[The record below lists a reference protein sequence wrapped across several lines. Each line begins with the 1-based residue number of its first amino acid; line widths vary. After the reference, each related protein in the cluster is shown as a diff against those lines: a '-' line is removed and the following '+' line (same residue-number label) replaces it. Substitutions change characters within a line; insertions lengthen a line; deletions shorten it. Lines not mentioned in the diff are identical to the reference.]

1 MEVIRG
7 SAALSPFRIAKLLA
21 RLREVEP
28 AAAGVEATFVHLVDL
43 ERELTADERSR
54 LEALLTYGPRDAG
67 VGDADASGAMAAVAV
82 GGAGAAA
89 AAPVWVV
96 PRPGTISPWASKATD
111 IAQVCGLGAVRR
123 IERGIEYRLH
133 GVGGRVAP
141 AVAALLHDRMTEAV
155 LGSPDEAQ
163 ALFARETARP
173 LRRISLAAGREALLR
188 ADAELGLALS
198 ADEIDYLLA
207 AYGELGRDPTD
218 VELMMFAQANSE
230 HCRHKIFNADWIV
243 DGERQPK
250 SLFAMIRNTHAR
262 APQGVLSAYRDNAA
276 VIEGSLG
283 ERWFPDPATGVYG
296 AHAEAIDILMKVETH
311 NHPTA
316 ISPFPGASTGSGG
329 EIRDEGATGIGAKPK
344 AGLVGFS
351 VSHLRI
357 PDFPQPWEAAP
368 GVADLGKPGRIA
380 SALDIMLEGPIGAAA
395 FNNEFGR
402 PSICGY
408 FRTLEV
414 HAPSDPPGRA
424 RGYHKPI
431 MIAGGMGN
439 VRRDH
444 VEKRDCPPGAK
455 VVVLGGPSMLIGL
468 GGGAASSVGA
478 GTSSADL
485 DFASVQRGNPEMQRR
500 AQEVID
506 RCWAQGDANPILLI
520 HDVGAGGLSNAVPE
534 AVAHSGRGA
543 VIDLRAILN
552 DEPGMSPMELWCNES
567 QERYV
572 LVVAAEA
579 IDGFAA
585 LCARE
590 RCPFAVIG
598 TLTDDGRLLVR
609 DALLGDTPVDMPIE
623 VLLGKAPRMTRDVQR
638 LEPAGQAFDTAGLE
652 PREALRRVLRFPAVA
667 DKTFLISI
675 GDRTV
680 GGMISRDQMVGPWQV
695 PVADC
700 GVTTADYFGHAG
712 EAMAMGERTPVALLD
727 SPAAA
732 RLAVAEAV
740 TNILAADVRALAD
753 VRLSANWMAACGEPG
768 EDAALFAAVK
778 AVGEEL
784 CPALGIAIPVGKD
797 SLSMRTAWREGDAA
811 DGAPKSVVAPV
822 SLIVSAFAPVGDVRR
837 SWTPQLR
844 TDQGDTVL
852 VLVDLARGRDRLGGS
867 VLAQTSGLIGGA
879 PAAPPP
885 DLDEPQ
891 LLKGL
896 AAALAQLREEGR
908 VLAYHDRSDGGLAVT
923 VLEMG
928 FAGHCGL
935 EVNLMGAQGDGLAA
949 LFAEEP
955 GVVLQVRAVDAPHV
969 LGVLDAHGVQRCSAV
984 IGRPLIGSDRI
995 RLNAGSTRIDESWE
1009 ALKREW
1015 SETSFRMRAL
1025 RDDPRCAR
1033 EEFAAA
1039 TALDSPPLTVDLVF
1053 DPQQD
1058 VAAPYIARGARPR
1071 IAVLREQ
1078 GVNSQSEMAAVFHR
1092 AGFEAYDLHMTDLIE
1107 GRATLAGF
1115 HGLVACGGFSYGDVL
1130 GAGEGWAKSILFN
1143 PRLREMFAAHF
1154 ARSDAFAL
1162 GVCNGCQMMAQLA
1175 PIIPG
1180 AAHWPRFV
1188 RNRVE
1193 QFEGRLSLVEVLP
1206 SPSVLLAGMAGSVLP
1221 IVVSHG
1227 EGRAEFRDA
1236 AQQSA
1241 CEASATV
1248 GLRYVERK
1256 GVVAT
1261 RYPANPNG
1269 SPDGLA
1275 ALCNL
1280 DGRVTIAM
1288 PHPERVYR
1296 NAQLSWRPDP
1306 APAART
1312 PASAATGDD
1321 SGWMRM
1327 FRNARVWLG

>member
-1 MEVIRG
+1 MLAIRG
-7 SAALSPFRIAKLLA
+7 SAALSPFRIDKLLE
-21 RLREVEP
+21 RLRGP
-28 AAAGVEATFVHLVDL
+28 CPGIATLEATFVHFVDL
-43 ERELTADERSR
+43 DRDLVAEERTR
-54 LEALLTYGPRDAG
+54 LDALLTYGPQDLQRAGG
-67 VGDADASGAMAAVAV
+67 VGHGVAF
-82 GGAGAAA
+82 
-89 AAPVWVV
+89 WVV

-111 IAQVCGLGAVRR
+111 IAQVCGLAAVRR
-123 IERGIEYRLH
+123 IERGIEYRLTQ
-133 GVGGRVAP
+133 GGGTDLSESQLA

-155 LGSPDEAQ
+155 LSAPEQAQ
-163 ALFARETARP
+163 SLFAREAPRP
-173 LRRISLAAGREALLR
+173 LRRVSLAEGRDALLR

-207 AYGELGRDPTD
+207 AYRKLGRDPSD

-230 HCRHKIFNADWIV
+230 HCRHKIFNADWII

-262 APQGVLSAYRDNAA
+262 APAGVLSAYRDNAA
-276 VIEGSLG
+276 VIEGSHG
-283 ERWFPDPATGVYG
+283 ERWFPDPATGVYR
-296 AHAEAIDILMKVETH
+296 AHPEPIDILMKVETH

-351 VSHLRI
+351 TSHLRL
-357 PDFPQPWEAAP
+357 PGFAQPWETAP

-414 HAPSDPPGRA
+414 QAPGDPPGRA

-431 MIAGGMGN
+431 MIAGGLGN
-439 VRRDH
+439 VRRGH
-444 VEKRDCPPGAK
+444 VEKHDCPPGAK

-468 GGGAASSVGA
+468 GGGAASSVGS
-478 GTSSADL
+478 GTSTADL

-506 RCWAQGDANPILLI
+506 RCWAQGESNPILLI

-543 VIDLRAILN
+543 LIDLRAILN

-572 LVVAAEA
+572 LVVAAQD

-598 TLTDDGRLLVR
+598 TLTDDGRLVVR
-609 DALLGDTPVDMPIE
+609 DAQLGGTPVDMPIE
-623 VLLGKAPRMTRDVQR
+623 VLLGKAPRMTRDVKR
-638 LEPAGQAFDTAGLE
+638 TAPVTQAFDTAGLD

-667 DKTFLISI
+667 DKTFLVTI

-680 GGMISRDQMVGPWQV
+680 GGMISRDPMVGPWQV

-727 SPAAA
+727 PAAAA

-740 TNILAADVRALAD
+740 TNVLAADVRALGD

-797 SLSMRTAWREGDAA
+797 SLSMRTAWREEATGDG
-811 DGAPKSVVAPV
+811 DGARADATVVKSVVAPV

-867 VLAQTSGLIGGA
+867 VLAQACGA
-879 PAAPPP
+879 LGEAPP
-885 DLDEPQ
+885 DLDEPA
-891 LLKGL
+891 LLKDL
-896 AAALAQLREEGR
+896 AAALAQLRDEGR
-908 VLAYHDRSDGGLAVT
+908 VLAYHDRSDGGVAVT
-923 VLEMG
+923 LLEMA
-928 FAGHCGL
+928 FAGRCGL
-935 EVNLMGAQGDGLAA
+935 EVHLAGAQGDGLAA

-969 LGVLDAHGVQRCSAV
+969 LGVIDAHGVQRCSAV
-984 IGRPLIGSDRI
+984 IGRPLPGSDRI
-995 RLNAGSTRIDESWE
+995 HLRAGTARIDERWE
-1009 ALKREW
+1009 PLKREW
-1015 SETSFRMRAL
+1015 SDTAHRMRAL
-1025 RDDPRCAR
+1025 RDDPDCAR
-1033 EEFAAA
+1033 EEFASA
-1039 TALDSPPLTVDLVF
+1039 TAFDAPPLVVDLAF
-1053 DPQQD
+1053 DPRED
-1058 VAAPYIARGARPR
+1058 IAAPFIARGARPR
-1071 IAVLREQ
+1071 VAVLREQ

-1092 AGFEAYDLHMTDLIE
+1092 AGFEAHDVHMTDLIA

-1143 PRLREMFAAHF
+1143 PRLRDMFAAHF
-1154 ARSDAFAL
+1154 ARTDAFAL

-1180 AAHWPRFV
+1180 ADHWPRFL

-1227 EGRAEFRDA
+1227 EGRAGFRDD
-1236 AQQSA
+1236 AQQAA
-1241 CEASATV
+1241 CEVSGTV

-1256 GVVAT
+1256 GVVAA

-1269 SPDGLA
+1269 SPQGLA

-1280 DGRVTIAM
+1280 DGRITIAM
-1288 PHPERVYR
+1288 PHPERAFR
-1296 NAQLSWRPDP
+1296 NAQMSWRPDG
-1306 APAART
+1306 AD
-1312 PASAATGDD
+1312 ATGED

-1327 FRNARVWLG
+1327 FRNARTWLG